1 MQQAMLLYA
10 PYADNEL
17 VQKVKSGK
25 SACFEVL
32 MRRHTP
38 ALYRMGRAYGFDSAD
53 AEDLVKDAHLTAH
66 LQLELFDAKST
77 YRAWLSQIMIEK
89 CNNRVQLVGASGSP
103 APAESDSELAMS
115 AKAGPQDDGVGHDV
129 ESLPMPLRSV
139 YVLREVEGFSDAE
152 TASLL
157 QTSEASVKSKIRSAK
172 SSLKSSLRRRF
183 FHTDVYPCRSEACDR
198 IVSSVLRRI

>member
-17 VQKVKSGK
+17 VQKVKSGR

-38 ALYRMGRAYGFDSAD
+38 ALYRMGRAYGFDAAD

-66 LQLELFDAKST
+66 EHLKLFDAKST

-89 CNNRVQLVGASGSP
+89 CTNRVQLIGGPSSP
-103 APAESDSELAMS
+103 APAESDIESGLTPKS
-115 AKAGPQDDGVGHDV
+115 GPEDESTGHDV

-157 QTSEASVKSKIRSAK
+157 QTSEASIKSKIRSAK

-198 IVSSVLRRI
+198 IVGSVMRRI